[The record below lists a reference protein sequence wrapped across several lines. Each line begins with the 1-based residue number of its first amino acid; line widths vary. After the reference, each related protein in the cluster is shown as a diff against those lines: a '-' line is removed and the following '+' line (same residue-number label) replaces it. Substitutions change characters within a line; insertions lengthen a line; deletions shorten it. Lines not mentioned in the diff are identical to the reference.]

1 MSAIT
6 QRDQALATLDAQLKP
21 LSKLYKECYL
31 SQGRGALLLYA
42 RDVVA
47 NKLPTKSDYRTEE
60 EILEVFDA
68 PASFAE
74 LKDMTSN
81 YDPKNE
87 GILTLITDY
96 ANATYFITVKLN

>member
-6 QRDQALATLDAQLKP
+6 QRDQALSILDTQLKQ

-31 SQGRGALLLYA
+31 SNGRGALLLYA

-47 NKLPTKSDYRTEE
+47 SKRPSKSDYRTEE
-60 EILEVFDA
+60 EILEIFDA
-68 PASFAE
+68 PASFAQ
-74 LKDMTSN
+74 LKDMISN

-87 GILTLITDY
+87 GILTLITDF
-96 ANATYFITVKLN
+96 ANATYFITTKFN